1 MESKE
6 YILYRSESL
15 AHAAKG
21 SIWSN
26 HKYINK
32 YFKNGKWVYI
42 YKGAIGK
49 VTNSINKIRNSL
61 NAPKASNKNTHTI
74 NDYKV
79 TNEYYVGNSKGLTH
93 TVEKTRNGSSWLSKK
108 ITVQHGNE
116 VVILKDKGK
125 IAQGVE
131 KAINKGSSFIK
142 KLSNRPKKKKK
153 SNIKVTGH
161 VTTTG

>member
-21 SIWSN
+21 STWSN

-32 YFKNGKWVYI
+32 YFKNGKWVYV

-61 NAPKASNKNTHTI
+61 NAPKPNNQNTHTV

-79 TNEYYVGNSKGLTH
+79 TNEYYS
-93 TVEKTRNGSSWLSKK
+93 
-108 ITVQHGNE
+108 
-116 VVILKDKGK
+116 GK